1 MQTNSSRVD
10 PPEDLSVTL
19 RAAAGSAWRPL
30 AGAMAVGLLVSGCSM
45 MNRSAT
51 NSASAAEP
59 AARVQLMT
67 AAGAPAGEATLYSV
81 KGATEIVINATG
93 LKPGVHGFHIHTNG
107 VCAPAPDAATGQT
120 VAFGA
125 AGGHFDPGA
134 SGKHGQPGEA
144 PSHNH
149 AGDLP
154 NLVVEADGRG
164 AVRYVNSYVTIAAGP
179 QSVMGRALV
188 VHADPDDYM
197 TNPAGMSG
205 ARVLCGV
212 IKPA

>member
-1 MQTNSSRVD
+1 MKTITYFARL
-10 PPEDLSVTL
+10 P
-19 RAAAGSAWRPL
+19 AALL
-30 AGAMAVGLLVSGCSM
+30 ALGVLATGCST
-45 MNRSAT
+45 MNRGGAGMS
-51 NSASAAEP
+51 SAAEP
-59 AARVQLMT
+59 AARVQLVNASG
-67 AAGAPAGEATLYSV
+67 AASGEATLYSV
-81 KGATEIVINATG
+81 AGGTEVVINATG

-107 VCAPAPDAATGQT
+107 VCAPGPDAATGQT

-134 SGKHGQPGEA
+134 SNKHGQPGAA
-144 PSHNH
+144 PTHNH

-154 NLVVEADGRG
+154 NLVVENDGRG
-164 AVRYVNSYVTIAAGP
+164 EVRYVNKNVTIAAGP

-197 TNPAGMSG
+197 TDPAGKSG
-205 ARVLCGV
+205 PRVLCGV

>member
-1 MQTNSSRVD
+1 MKKNLTQT
-10 PPEDLSVTL
+10 
-19 RAAAGSAWRPL
+19 RAAALIGLSAITLL
-30 AGAMAVGLLVSGCSM
+30 ATGCSM
-45 MNRSAT
+45 MNRSAG
-51 NSASAAEP
+51 NMSSAAEP
-59 AARVQLMT
+59 AARVQLAT
-67 AAGAPAGEATLYSV
+67 ASGTPAGEATLYAV
-81 KGATEIVINATG
+81 PGGTEVVINATG
-93 LKPGVHGFHIHTNG
+93 LKPGVHGFHIHANG
-107 VCAPAPDAATGQT
+107 VCGPSADPATGQP

-134 SGKHGQPGEA
+134 SNKHGQPGA
-144 PSHNH
+144 SPTHNH

-164 AVRYVNSYVTIAAGP
+164 AVRYVNKNVSIAAGP

-188 VHADPDDYM
+188 VHADPDDY
-197 TNPAGMSG
+197 TTDPAGKSG